1 MTMKTKKWIT
11 GLLILTIIISITG
24 CTKLQSQIKDFKAE
38 TIGLART
45 FSVYDDFGNVTMT
58 VSGQN
63 TDIQPSEVENVLLIT
78 IDGSTWQHVGSSMVA
93 AEQGLENIVNT
104 YELKT
109 EIDTS
114 DSASLFTGLD
124 RKVNN
129 FMAGM
134 TGLDRVLIVKNQS
147 GVIVGV
153 YEGNKVFVEDSSL
166 PNTTKILID
175 GKRLHIYRADFEIFE
190 QKMLQ

>member
-1 MTMKTKKWIT
+1 MKFKN
-11 GLLILTIIISITG
+11 LIVGILVFMMIFALSG

-38 TIGLART
+38 TIGLSREFT
-45 FSVYDDFGNVTMT
+45 VYDDFGNTTMT
-58 VSGQN
+58 VSGEN
-63 TDIQPSEVENVLLIT
+63 TDIQPSDVENVLLIT

-93 AEQGLENIVNT
+93 AEKGIENIVDT
-104 YELKT
+104 YDLKT
-109 EIDTS
+109 EIDTT
-114 DSASLFTGLD
+114 DNASLFTGLD

-134 TGLDRVLIVKNQS
+134 TGLDRVLVVKNQS

-153 YEGNKVFVEDSSL
+153 YEGDNVFVEDSSL

-175 GKRLHIYRADFEIFE
+175 GKRLHIYRSDFEIFE
-190 QKMLQ
+190 QRMLR

>member
-1 MTMKTKKWIT
+1 MKFKNSIAA
-11 GLLILTIIISITG
+11 LLIFVMLFAITG

-38 TIGLART
+38 TLGLSRT
-45 FSVYDDFGNVTMT
+45 FSVYDDFGNITMT
-58 VSGQN
+58 VNGEN
-63 TDIQPSEVENVLLIT
+63 TDIQPSDVENVLLIT

-93 AEQGLENIVNT
+93 AEKGIENIVDT
-104 YELKT
+104 YDLKT
-109 EIDTS
+109 EIDTT
-114 DSASLFTGLD
+114 DNASLFTGLD
-124 RKVNN
+124 RKINN

-134 TGLDRVLIVKNQS
+134 AGLDRVLVVKNQS

-153 YEGNKVFVEDSSL
+153 YEGDNVYVEDSSL

-175 GKRLHIYRADFEIFE
+175 GKRLHIYRSDFEIFE

>member
-1 MTMKTKKWIT
+1 MKFKK
-11 GLLILTIIISITG
+11 LIIGILIVAMIFAMSG
-24 CTKLQSQIKDFKAE
+24 CTKLQSQVKDFKAE
-38 TIGLART
+38 TLGLSRVFT
-45 FSVYDDFGNVTMT
+45 VYDDFGNTTMT
-58 VSGQN
+58 VSGEN
-63 TDIQPSEVENVLLIT
+63 TDIQPSDVENVLLIT

-93 AEQGLENIVNT
+93 AEKGIENIVDT

-109 EIDTS
+109 EIDTR
-114 DSASLFTGLD
+114 DNASLFTGLD

-134 TGLDRVLIVKNQS
+134 TGLDRVLVVKNQS

-153 YEGNKVFVEDSSL
+153 YEGNNVFVEESSL

-175 GKRLHIYRADFEIFE
+175 GKRLHIYRSDFEIFE
-190 QKMLQ
+190 QKMLR

>member
-1 MTMKTKKWIT
+1 MKTKKWIT
-11 GLLILTIIISITG
+11 GLLILTILIGVSG
-24 CTKLQSQIKDFKAE
+24 CTKIQSQIKDFKAE

-58 VSGQN
+58 VSGKN

-114 DSASLFTGLD
+114 GDASLFTGLD

-129 FMAGM
+129 
-134 TGLDRVLIVKNQS
+134 LWQV
-147 GVIVGV
+147 
-153 YEGNKVFVEDSSL
+153 
-166 PNTTKILID
+166 
-175 GKRLHIYRADFEIFE
+175 
-190 QKMLQ
+190 

>member
-1 MTMKTKKWIT
+1 MKFKNLIT
-11 GLLILTIIISITG
+11 GLLIFVMLFAMTG

-38 TIGLART
+38 TIGLSREFT
-45 FSVYDDFGNVTMT
+45 VYDDFGNTTMT
-58 VSGQN
+58 VSGEN
-63 TDIQPSEVENVLLIT
+63 TDIQPSDVENVLLIT

-93 AEQGLENIVNT
+93 AEEGIENIVDT

-114 DSASLFTGLD
+114 DNASLFTGLD

-153 YEGNKVFVEDSSL
+153 YEGNNVFVEESSL

-175 GKRLHIYRADFEIFE
+175 GKRLHIYRSDFEIFE
-190 QKMLQ
+190 QRMLR

>member
-1 MTMKTKKWIT
+1 MRFKRVLT
-11 GLLILTIIISITG
+11 GLLVFAMLFAITG
-24 CTKLQSQIKDFKAE
+24 CTRLQSQIKDFTAE
-38 TIGLART
+38 TIGLAREFT
-45 FSVYDDFGNVTMT
+45 VYDDFGNVTMV

-93 AEQGLENIVNT
+93 AEKGIENIVDT

-109 EIDTS
+109 EIDTTS
-114 DSASLFTGLD
+114 DASLFTGLD
-124 RKVNN
+124 RKINN

-134 TGLDRVLIVKNQS
+134 TGLDRVLVVKNQS

-153 YEGNKVFVEDSSL
+153 YEGDNVFVEDSSL

-175 GKRLHIYRADFEIFE
+175 GKRLHIYRSDFEIFE
-190 QKMLQ
+190 QKMLR